1 MLERVAGAPISWG
14 VCEVPGWGVQLPPER
29 VLAEMRELGLA
40 ATELG
45 PEGYLSAAPAAIPAL
60 LGRYGLRAVGGF
72 VPVVLHRELDEAAVE
87 RSAAALA
94 AAGAGTFVLAA
105 DTGTAG
111 YDQPGELD
119 DRQWAALLANLD
131 RVAERC
137 LDHGLELV
145 VHPHVGTV
153 IERRAEVE
161 RLLADSEV
169 ALCLD
174 TGHLLLGGTDPV
186 ELARGAPE
194 RVRHVHLKDVDGAVA
209 KQAAAGGVGYA
220 EAVRA
225 GLYRPLG
232 HGDLEVAAVVDA
244 LESAGYH
251 GWYVLEQDVTL
262 DREPTPGAGPVEDV
276 RASLDTLRSL
286 AGRVG

>member
-1 MLERVAGAPISWG
+1 VAGAPISWG
-14 VCEVPGWGVQLPPER
+14 VCEAPGWGVQLPPAR
-29 VLAEMRELGLA
+29 VLAELAELGLR

-45 PEGYLSAAPAAIPAL
+45 PEGYLSADPAAVPDL

-72 VPVVLHRELDEAAVE
+72 VPVVLHRELDTAAVE

-94 AAGAGTFVLAA
+94 AAGAGVFVLAA
-105 DTGTAG
+105 DAGAGG
-111 YDQPGELD
+111 YDQRGELD
-119 DRQWAALLANLD
+119 ERQWATLLAGLD
-131 RVAERC
+131 LVAERC
-137 LDHGLELV
+137 LAHGLELV
-145 VHPHVGTV
+145 VHPHVGTM

-174 TGHLLLGGTDPV
+174 TGHLMLGGTDPV
-186 ELARGAPE
+186 ELARGVPE

-209 KQAAAGGVGYA
+209 KQAADGGVGYA

-232 HGDLEVAAVVDA
+232 HGDLEVAAVVEA
-244 LESAGYH
+244 LEGAGYD
-251 GWYVLEQDVTL
+251 GWYVLEQDITL
-262 DREPTPGAGPVEDV
+262 EREPPPGAGPIEDV